1 MKQSQMIARG
11 QIVSLEN
18 AKMPVEFTLLRLN
31 VKEVTM
37 TCLVNISLCPWSKK
51 EHRKERDH

>member
-1 MKQSQMIARG
+1 M
-11 QIVSLEN
+11 SLEN